1 MPRKSYDQL
10 NNDLSKCRRLVKK
23 LSTDPD
29 YSITTLAAAKYELA
43 AMIDQGYNPA
53 FITLVSFHPP
63 TLERPPNSVG
73 KIKQLCAH
81 RDPNVVMRVRLS
93 THEILFFT
101 EKDPSELMVSIQ
113 QSITKEEMQA
123 NVAFLPLSED
133 FESNARSL
141 QSIVQAKRN
150 GYQA

>member
-53 FITLVSFHPP
+53 FITLVSFQNNMVFN
-63 TLERPPNSVG
+63 LI
-73 KIKQLCAH
+73 IKRICAH
-81 RDPNVVMRVRLS
+81 SDPNVVMRVRLS

-141 QSIVQAKRN
+141 QAIVQAKRN